1 MFVLDIIILLAA
13 MTGVAYARL
22 SSTLS
27 VVVLAVVL
35 FLVTLFGSLPI
46 FPLAIIW
53 LLFLAA
59 AAFTH
64 LHALRQQYFIKPLL
78 PILQKR
84 MPPISRTE
92 SEAIEAGDVWWEK
105 DLFRGR
111 PQWKEFLA
119 TPQPKLSAEEQDFL
133 DNQVETLCAML
144 DDWKI
149 LNQSRDLPSEV
160 WNYLKQERF
169 LGMSIPKEF
178 GGRGFSALAHST
190 VIVKI
195 ATRSI
200 SAAVN
205 TMVPNSLG
213 PAELLL
219 HYGTN
224 EQKEH
229 YLPKLAKGEE
239 IPCFALTGPEA
250 GSDAGSITDSG
261 IVCRGEHNGK
271 EVVGIRL
278 TWDKRYITLA
288 PVATV
293 LGVAFRMYDPENL
306 LNKGED
312 LGITL
317 CLVPTGHPGIEI
329 GNRHLPLNLAFMNG
343 PTRGKDVF
351 IPLDWIIGGVEMA
364 GQGWR
369 MLMECLSIGRSISLP
384 ALSTACG
391 KLTYRLTGAYGRL
404 RRQFNTSIA
413 HFEGVEEALGNIAGF
428 AYLTEA
434 CRIMT
439 AGAVDQ
445 KIRPAIASAIA
456 KYHMT
461 EMARKVVAHAM
472 DIHGGHGIQMG
483 PRNALAMAHFAIPVS
498 ITVEG
503 ANILTRNLIIF
514 GQGAIRCHPYI
525 LQEIELLSSADSS
538 TEKVKKLDRLLMSH
552 MGYTVS
558 NKARVFLGGLTA
570 GWCFSSPVTGPTARY
585 YRQLTRMSSVL
596 AYLSDVS
603 MLLLGGSLKRK
614 ERISARL
621 GDILSQLYLASAV
634 LKYYT
639 DHGKPNSDLPY
650 VKWSVE
656 MCLYDMQVACNE
668 LLENFPIKWLGKV
681 LSFLVFPY
689 GASYK
694 KPNDALYHKVVK
706 TMLTPSD
713 FRDRLTQHCYIGQ
726 KNDDP
731 IQRIEMAL
739 AQVEQVEP
747 VWKKFQIAVR
757 NGTVPKLG
765 SLKDRTNTAV
775 KTGSLT
781 AEEAHIMCVFDDLYK
796 DVIKVDEFSFDL
808 STIVT

>member
-1 MFVLDIIILLAA
+1 MAIVDILILLAFII
-13 MTGVAYARL
+13 GVAYARL
-22 SSTLS
+22 ASHLWTII
-27 VVVLAVVL
+27 LAIVL
-35 FLVTLFGSLPI
+35 FIITLFGHLHFLPLI
-46 FPLAIIW
+46 TIW
-53 LLFLAA
+53 LVFIAI
-59 AAFTH
+59 AAFANLPTFRQKYFTH
-64 LHALRQQYFIKPLL
+64 PLL
-78 PILQKR
+78 PLLQKQ

-92 SEAIEAGDVWWEK
+92 SEAIEAGDIWWEK
-105 DLFRGR
+105 DLFCGR
-111 PQWKEFLA
+111 PQWQEFLA
-119 TPQPKLSAEEQDFL
+119 MPQPKLTTEEQAFI
-133 DNQVETLCAML
+133 DNQVETLCSML

-149 LNQSRDLPSEV
+149 LNQDRDLPKEA
-160 WNYLKQERF
+160 WEYLKRERF

-178 GGRGFSALAHST
+178 GGLGFSALGHST
-190 VIVKI
+190 IIVKI

-219 HYGTN
+219 HYGTDK
-224 EQKEH
+224 QKEY

-250 GSDAGSITDSG
+250 GSDAGSITDMG
-261 IVCRGEHNGK
+261 IVCRGEYNGK
-271 EVVGIRL
+271 NGVGIRL

-288 PVATV
+288 PIATV
-293 LGVAFRMYDPENL
+293 LGIAFRLFDPENL
-306 LNKGED
+306 LGEKND

-317 CLVPTGHPGIEI
+317 CLVPTSHPGVEI
-329 GNRHLPLNLAFMNG
+329 GLRHLPLNLAFMNG

-351 IPLDWIIGGVEMA
+351 IPIDWIIGGVEMA

-413 HFEGVEEALGNIAGF
+413 HFEGVEEALGNIAGLT
-428 AYLTEA
+428 YITEA

-445 KIRPAIASAIA
+445 RIRPAIASAIA

-461 EMARKVVAHAM
+461 EMSRKMVAHAM

-514 GQGAIRCHPYI
+514 GQGAIRCHPFI
-525 LQEIELLSSADSS
+525 LEEIELLSSLDTS
-538 TEKVKKLDRLLMSH
+538 EQKVKRLDNLLMSH
-552 MGYTVS
+552 VGYAIS

-570 GWCFSSPVTGPTARY
+570 GWCFSSPVNDATSYY
-585 YRQLTRMSSVL
+585 YRQLTRMSSAL
-596 AYLSDVS
+596 ALLADIT
-603 MLLLGGSLKRK
+603 MMLLGGALKRK

-634 LKYYT
+634 LKYYS
-639 DHGKPNSDLPY
+639 DQGKPASDLNY
-650 VKWSVE
+650 VKWAVE
-656 MCLYDMQVACNE
+656 TCLYEIQVACNE
-668 LLENFPIKWLGKV
+668 LLQNFPRKWLGKM
-681 LSFLVFPY
+681 LYFLIFPW
-689 GASYK
+689 GAAYK
-694 KPNDALYHKVVK
+694 KPHDMLYHKIVK
-706 TMLTPSD
+706 TMLSPSD
-713 FRDRLTQHCYIGQ
+713 FRDRITQYCYVGK

-731 IQRIEMAL
+731 IRRIEAAL
-739 AQVEQVEP
+739 LQVEQIEP
-747 VWKKFQIAVR
+747 IWKKFQIAVR

-765 SLKDRTNTAV
+765 NLKDRVNAAV
-775 KTGSLT
+775 KADSLS
-781 AEEAHIMCVFDDLYK
+781 ADEAHLMCVFDDLYK

-808 STIVT
+808 STVVS